1 MRQSLRLLRASVPST
16 IAMEQRIAAI
26 AAVSPFAGDPRQLH
40 QVITNLVTNAA
51 QAIGP
56 RTGTITIEVAGE
68 AGSGAGDAVIR
79 LSVADA
85 GCGMD
90 DVTTRRIFEPFFT
103 TKAVGEGTGLGL
115 SVVHGIIASHGGRVA
130 VESVLGQGT
139 RFDVYL
145 PPAAPSR
152 SARSSRRA
160 AAT

>member
-16 IAMEQRIAAI
+16 IAMEQRIAA
-26 AAVSPFAGDPRQLH
+26 VSPFAGDPSQLH

-51 QAIGP
+51 QAIG
-56 RTGTITIEVAGE
+56 RRIGTITIEVAEE

-79 LSVADA
+79 LSVVDT
-85 GCGMD
+85 GNGMD
-90 DVTTRRIFEPFFT
+90 EVTTRRVFEPFFT

-115 SVVHGIIASHGGRVA
+115 SVVHGIVASHGGRVA
-130 VESVLGQGT
+130 VESVPGQGT

-145 PPAAPSR
+145 PLAASR
-152 SARSSRRA
+152 RPARSSRRA